1 MEYIYIFFIL
11 GDGFITLE
19 EFISIMNSHK
29 SIFSKKDEKDLEF
42 HEVFRVLDKF
52 GTGRVTIQALCEFM
66 AVFEPSFDEDHALD
80 MIRTFD
86 TKGNGELCYEGNV
99 NETC

>member
-1 MEYIYIFFIL
+1 MYRIHFLYFRRWIYNFRRIGI
-11 GDGFITLE
+11 D
-19 EFISIMNSHK
+19 NHK

-66 AVFEPSFDEDHALD
+66 AVFEASFDEDHALD

-99 NETC
+99 TYIYC